1 MSRVPQRQKQV
12 FASFDIETDGPD
24 PIQNSMLSLGVA
36 LFVMSKQGFI
46 SCVNRIKINI
56 IPQPNSSPD
65 PLCMT
70 QFWSRFPTQW
80 EAMQH
85 DRMRPVD
92 AMDKLAQWLNSNT
105 QTNTL
110 RWVAS
115 PASVDWTFLKTY
127 YSRYTSDM
135 KRPDIGFYCICL
147 DSMLR
152 SYMIYK
158 KLKNRTAFMRSLVP
172 KKIAYTHDALDD
184 AIYQGWVYMRLRLLL
199 GQGVVT

>member
-1 MSRVPQRQKQV
+1 MNRITQIPKQV
-12 FASFDIETDGPD
+12 FASFDIETDGTD
-24 PIQNSMLSLGVA
+24 PIRNSMLSLGVA

-46 SCVNRIKINI
+46 SCIERIKINI

-65 PLCMT
+65 PLCMRE
-70 QFWSRFPTQW
+70 FWSRFPAQW

-85 DRMRPVD
+85 DRMSPVD
-92 AMDKLAQWLNSNT
+92 AMDKLGQWLKTHTQSNA
-105 QTNTL
+105 L

-127 YSRYTSDM
+127 YSRYTSDI

-158 KLKNRTAFMRSLVP
+158 KLKNRTVFMRSLVP
-172 KKIAYTHDALDD
+172 KRVAYTHDPLDD

-199 GQGVVT
+199 NNGAVT